1 MTSSKDSGLN
11 PADLWD
17 ILRQHRRT
25 TLLFL
30 GVVLVVALV
39 GTKLSTPIYEAI
51 ALIQLMPRAGQ
62 EVDVNAV
69 VSFDEA
75 GYLERRDRARTQIQV
90 ILSRSVRESVIA
102 AYNEAGYD
110 DLSGRDGTDELKER
124 MTVGPREDTQLVEI
138 RVEHH
143 NPERAAVLA
152 NLVAEVYRGQNL
164 AARTEAARD
173 TQVWLEGQ
181 TGTYREDLQDATQS
195 IISFKESNDLIDIEE
210 KVDDI
215 TRRMTALQVALGEVT
230 TGHAL
235 LESQISEHRRL
246 LRNNQYDILVSAF
259 ESPALNALSEQHAL
273 VLTETAEVFARYEER
288 HPTYKQAVERI
299 GRVEALIA
307 EEIGRLVEGERAE
320 LRIFTRQLVRLNSEL
335 DLVKVEL
342 LDKQRLQDN
351 YDTLKMEENR
361 LRKLYG
367 SLSERGAEVELQSR
381 TRLND
386 VRIIELAVPP
396 RRPAR
401 PNLPLNM
408 VVALLV
414 GLGGGIGLAL
424 LRYRLDDTIRSIPRT
439 EALLDVPLLGSLPLL
454 SPGLTVRQ
462 RALFPH
468 TNPQSPTAESFR
480 AIRAI
485 LNVTPS
491 SKDPRTLVIMTH
503 QRFLITSSQPAEGKT
518 ETILGLAISF
528 ASLGIATLVIDAD
541 MRRPRIHNLLDLDQA
556 PGLADAL
563 SDETENPLEMV
574 EPTAVP
580 NLYAL
585 PCGAMVN
592 DPNELLTGTRF
603 REVLTTLS
611 KRFPMVLID
620 SPPVLPVSDS
630 LVMAADTD
638 VIMLVRSGT
647 VREEH
652 AVRTLARLRRAGAR
666 VRGTILN
673 GVKLDPKSDY
683 YYQLDPSIQADV
695 PDTPAR
701 SAEVKRS
708 RPRWLVAGIAAAVLT
723 SFALVGVGIM
733 LGMWFLN
740 DAPIEQPTL
749 SPLQAID
756 APVDVQQP
764 AAPSS
769 SIRFTSADP
778 DTSKL
783 LVRCDDQNARGTTDA
798 SISLDFASSCTVT
811 IIHADRSRLTAV
823 LNTVTAGHY
832 RCFQDRQSTCESER
846 Q

>member
-1 MTSSKDSGLN
+1 M
-11 PADLWD
+11 A
-17 ILRQHRRT
+17 
-25 TLLFL
+25 F
-30 GVVLVVALV
+30 VA
-39 GTKLSTPIYEAI
+39 TKLSTPIYESV

-90 ILSRSVRESVIA
+90 ILSRSVREAVIA
-102 AYNEAGYD
+102 AYNEAGHN
-110 DLSGRDGTDELKER
+110 DLVGRDGTDELKNR

-138 RVEHH
+138 RVEHQD
-143 NPERAAVLA
+143 PQQSAVLA
-152 NLVAEVYRGQNL
+152 NLVAEIYRSQNL
-164 AARTEAARD
+164 SARTEAARD

-181 TGTYREDLQDATQS
+181 TGAYRDDLQGATQS
-195 IISFKESNDLIDIEE
+195 IITFKESNDLIDIEE

-215 TRRMTALQVALGEVT
+215 TRRMTALQMALGEVT
-230 TGHAL
+230 TEHAL

-246 LRNNQYDILVSAF
+246 LRNNQYDVLVSAF

-307 EEIGRLVEGERAE
+307 KEIGRLVEGERAE
-320 LRIFTRQLVRLNSEL
+320 LRIFSRQLVRLNSEL
-335 DLVKVEL
+335 DLVKGEL
-342 LDKQRLQDN
+342 LEKQRLQDN
-351 YDTLKMEENR
+351 YDSLKMEEDR

-396 RRPAR
+396 LRPAR
-401 PNLPLNM
+401 PNLLLNM
-408 VVALLV
+408 SVALLV

-439 EALLDVPLLGSLPLL
+439 EDLLDVPLLGSLPLL
-454 SPGLTVRQ
+454 SPALTVQQ

-485 LNVTPS
+485 LNAAPS
-491 SKDPRTLVIMTH
+491 SKGPRTLVVMTH

-541 MRRPRIHNLLDLDQA
+541 MRRPRIHDLLGLNQS

-563 SDETENPLEMV
+563 SDDTENPLEMV
-574 EPTAVP
+574 EPTVVP

-585 PCGAMVN
+585 PCGAMVS

-603 REVLTTLS
+603 REVLDTLG
-611 KRFPMVLID
+611 KRFPVVLID

-638 VIMLVRSGT
+638 VIMLVRNGV

-652 AVRTLARLRRAGAR
+652 AVRTLERLRRAGAR
-666 VRGTILN
+666 MRGTILN

-683 YYQLDPSIQADV
+683 YYRLDTPKQADV
-695 PDTPAR
+695 SEQPAR
-701 SAEVKRS
+701 SVEVKRS
-708 RPRWLVAGIAAAVLT
+708 RPRWLVAGIAAAVLG
-723 SFALVGVGIM
+723 SLVLVGTGVL
-733 LGMWFLN
+733 LGMWLLN
-740 DAPIEQPTL
+740 EAPTEAPPTA
-749 SPLQAID
+749 SPPSGID
-756 APVDVQQP
+756 APVEARQP

-769 SIRFTSADP
+769 GIRFTSADP
-778 DTSKL
+778 DTYKL
-783 LVRCDDQNARGTTDA
+783 LVRCDDQNARGTTA
-798 SISLDFASSCTVT
+798 ANISLDFASSCTVT
-811 IIHADRSRLTAV
+811 IIHTDRSRLTAV
-823 LNTVTAGHY
+823 LNTVTAGQY
-832 RCFQDRQSTCESER
+832 RCFQDSLSTCESER